1 MKSKSLRFRILLLL
15 VGTTAI
21 AALICGIIGY
31 YNSRAVAD
39 SDAKEKLT
47 TVSEGYGKDIDNL
60 LSQVEVAVNTL
71 ADVTKNQIQDV
82 DKFKSS
88 SSYVDSCTEA
98 LETTALQC
106 AKNTKGA
113 MTYYIRYNPEF
124 TEATSGIFASKE
136 SENADFKSLTPTD
149 FSSFDKD
156 DAEHVGWYYIP
167 VKNGKAT
174 WMDPYLNS
182 NVNVYMISYVVPI
195 MIDNEAI
202 GVVGMDINFN
212 QLKQLA
218 DKAKCFDSGYVFL
231 VDSSNKVLSHKDIKQ
246 GTDLQKVDGELAS
259 FVKAGKTG
267 EIKEYTYNGKIIKEG
282 IYSPIT
288 QNQRHLELYKML
300 REKDKGSV
308 MKFLYNETFS
318 SGFKSLVVLAN
329 PKSILKSR
337 YAPKEIK
344 EKVIKADQLIDYIKK
359 HEQSAFR
366 NQKDMIAMAD
376 GLLSYHQKQEI
387 PPIQEE
393 NTFESIAIN
402 NDDHLIES
410 LKKYRMN
417 KAQEKNLPPYYIFN
431 DITLNEIVAYKPTTI
446 EELLSIK
453 GFGPKKCD
461 WYGEDILDIIRSL

>member
-1 MKSKSLRFRILLLL
+1 MLFKDKLKEPVIYKGSNK
-15 VGTTAI
+15 AI
-21 AALICGIIGY
+21 NEL
-31 YNSRAVAD
+31 
-39 SDAKEKLT
+39 
-47 TVSEGYGKDIDNL
+47 
-60 LSQVEVAVNTL
+60 
-71 ADVTKNQIQDV
+71 NQIQEYL
-82 DKFKSS
+82 K
-88 SSYVDSCTEA
+88 TH
-98 LETTALQC
+98 T
-106 AKNTKGA
+106 
-113 MTYYIRYNPEF
+113 
-124 TEATSGIFASKE
+124 SKE
-136 SENADFKSLTPTD
+136 LEKKARFIQYGIEGEENVLFELKNSHFPMYVLHDIIITPSMVY
-149 FSSFDKD
+149 FI
-156 DAEHVGWYYIP
+156 EC
-167 VKNGKAT
+167 KNLIGT
-174 WMDPYLNS
+174 
-182 NVNVYMISYVVPI
+182 I
-195 MIDNEAI
+195 MIDSM
-202 GVVGMDINFN
+202 GNF
-212 QLKQLA
+212 
-218 DKAKCFDSGYVFL
+218 
-231 VDSSNKVLSHKDIKQ
+231 
-246 GTDLQKVDGELAS
+246 TR
-259 FVKAGKTG
+259 
-267 EIKEYTYNGKIIKEG
+267 EYNYNGKIIKEG

-308 MKFLYNETFS
+308 MKFLYNKTFS

-393 NTFESIAIN
+393 NTFESIEAN
-402 NDDHLIES
+402 NDDQLIES
-410 LKKYRMN
+410 LKKYRMD

-431 DITLNEIVAYKPTTI
+431 DITLNEIIAYKPTTI